1 MIIPYMIIRIILIVI
16 IVGAMGA
23 LAINSMLNP
32 ISDEEYEKSLEERC
46 IGMHCDTKKLALLIH
61 DKINEER
68 KQYGLKELRWD
79 SKLALIAEK
88 HSKDMGQ
95 REYFS
100 HDTPE
105 GLDPTDRANNAGYSC
120 RKDYGSYYT
129 IGIAENIYKIKGV
142 IGGYENISDSVVEG
156 WMDSPGHRQ
165 NILEKNYDRQ
175 GIGVA
180 IDNGWQITQN
190 LC

>member
-1 MIIPYMIIRIILIVI
+1 
-16 IVGAMGA
+16 MGA
-23 LAINSMLNP
+23 FAINSMLNP
-32 ISDEEYEKSLEERC
+32 YSEEDREKELKEKCMLGR
-46 IGMHCDTKKLALLIH
+46 CDTEKLAFLIH

-68 KQYGLKELRWD
+68 KQNGLKELSWD

-95 REYFS
+95 REYYS
-100 HDTPE
+100 HVTPE
-105 GLDPTDRANNAGYSC
+105 GLEPTDRANNAGYSC
-120 RKDYGSYYT
+120 KKNYGSYYT
-129 IGIAENIYKIKGV
+129 IGISENLSQIKGV

-156 WMDSPGHRQ
+156 WMNSPGHRQ

-180 IDNGWQITQN
+180 IDNGWYFTQN
-190 LC
+190 FC